1 MLLSSLSSGRDWH
14 KALPAPSNPSRGA
27 WPPRGAIPADNYQ
40 QLSARRRHA
49 ASESAASSASFPH
62 RWAAEQLQSE
72 SMLQTPPQ
80 ATKAIGASVQE
91 VGIRQG
97 TACGIPRRG
106 TEQCP
111 GGDISPGTAAPGSF
125 ARATGDGNGLDLQ
138 HLPLLI
144 GGFSEPIRLQNINAS
159 NRQPHIPVLGPESFW
174 APSAPQL
181 PPPCTCIG
189 LHPPVS
195 FHLAPAPKHPTVA
208 STCVMSSLSSPRNF
222 QQP

>member
-1 MLLSSLSSGRDWH
+1 
-14 KALPAPSNPSRGA
+14 
-27 WPPRGAIPADNYQ
+27 
-40 QLSARRRHA
+40 
-49 ASESAASSASFPH
+49 
-62 RWAAEQLQSE
+62 
-72 SMLQTPPQ
+72 MLQTPPQ
-80 ATKAIGASVQE
+80 ATKTISASVQKA
-91 VGIRQG
+91 GIRQG

-111 GGDISPGTAAPGSF
+111 GGDISPDVAVPGSF
-125 ARATGDGNGLDLQ
+125 TRAMGDSNGLDLQ

-174 APSAPQL
+174 APRAPQL
-181 PPPCTCIG
+181 PPPCTCVG

-208 STCVMSSLSSPRNF
+208 STCVTSSPSSPRNF
-222 QQP
+222 QQPWVLLNLSFAFKLNLRGHGGGCQAGDIPTSGMWADTEEMDGDPSIITPQQKETSNEAWRQTSQEEIHF